1 MADALS
7 LDMRRLGLRMGSELS
22 GRDGAAGEA
31 LEYAGL
37 RGRLALLC
45 GGARLSA
52 ATRLLLEAQA
62 ADEACAWVVRRGFEP
77 YLPDWRDAGVA
88 LESVVVVRLEQGQQA
103 ARAAELLLRG
113 GGLGLVVLDV
123 DDAPPRAALRRLAQ
137 HAERQ
142 DCVAA
147 LLCER
152 SELDSAV
159 SVAVRADLDEGG
171 RERLHIEALRDRR
184 QPGGWQV
191 EERVDAVPGCP

>member
-1 MADALS
+1 
-7 LDMRRLGLRMGSELS
+7 MRRLGLRMGSELP

-88 LESVVVVRLEQGQQA
+88 LDSVIVVRLEQGASA

-152 SELDSAV
+152 SELDSSV
-159 SVAVRADLDEGG
+159 SVAVRADIDGGG
-171 RERLHIEALRDRR
+171 RERLHIEAIRDRR
-184 QPGGWQV
+184 QPGGWHL
-191 EERVDAVPGCP
+191 EERVDAPPGSP